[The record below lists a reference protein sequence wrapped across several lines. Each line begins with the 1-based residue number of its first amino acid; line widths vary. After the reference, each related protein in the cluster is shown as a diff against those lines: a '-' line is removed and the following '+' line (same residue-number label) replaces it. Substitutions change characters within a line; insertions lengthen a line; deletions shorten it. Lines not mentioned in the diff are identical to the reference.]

1 VAKNVFRP
9 YEFKNELVDVVN
21 IKAPAQFQPPP
32 PELLEES
39 SEFTG
44 PTADDLRREAEAF
57 KAQWENDR
65 AMLIQE
71 AELQRQDILK
81 RAEEAAFELV
91 RTEKEKAVQLRIDA
105 EKEAQRLVDEGKAQA
120 AQLDRETRQKLSVV
134 EDEART
140 RGQKSGYEE
149 GWASGS
155 SEVERLVGRIHVI
168 LEKITEKRQEIIEGT
183 EAQIV
188 QLVLQIAKKVVKVIS
203 ENQRNVV
210 INNVLQALRKL
221 KTRGDVVVRV
231 NLEDLKV
238 TSEHT
243 KEFLA
248 MVENV
253 KSITVVEDT
262 TVDQGGAL
270 VETDFGEID
279 AKISSQFAE
288 LEEKIL
294 ELMPI
299 RSKTQ
304 GGTPAAGPSA

>member
-1 VAKNVFRP
+1 MAKNVFRP
-9 YEFKNELVDVVN
+9 FEFKDQLVETVA
-21 IKAPAQFQPPP
+21 IKAPAQFRP
-32 PELLEES
+32 PEPEVLEEMN
-39 SEFTG
+39 EYTG

-57 KAQWENDR
+57 RAQWENDR

-81 RAEEAAFELV
+81 KAEQAAFDLVRAEKDNALQV
-91 RTEKEKAVQLRIDA
+91 RVEG
-105 EKEAQRLVDEGKAQA
+105 EKEAQRIIDEAKAQA
-120 AQLDRETRQKLSVV
+120 AQLERETKQRLAQV
-134 EDEART
+134 EDEAKT
-140 RGQKSGYEE
+140 RGQKAGYEE
-149 GWASGS
+149 GWSAGS
-155 SEVERLVGRIHVI
+155 AEVERLVGRIHVI
-168 LEKITEKRQEIIEGT
+168 LEKITEKRTEIIEGT

-238 TSEHT
+238 TSEHV
-243 KEFLA
+243 KEFLSL
-248 MVENV
+248 VENV

-262 TVDQGGAL
+262 TVDHGGAL

-288 LEEKIL
+288 IEEKIL

-299 RSKTQ
+299 RSKT
-304 GGTPAAGPSA
+304 AGAQPPTAT

>member
-1 VAKNVFRP
+1 MAKNVFRP
-9 YEFKNELVDVVN
+9 YEFKNQLVETVN
-21 IKAPAQFQPPP
+21 IKAPAQFQPPE
-32 PELLEES
+32 PELLEEAA
-39 SEFTG
+39 EFTG

-57 KAQWENDR
+57 KAQWESDR

-71 AELQRQDILK
+71 AELQQQDILK
-81 RAEEAAFELV
+81 RAEEAAFDLV
-91 RTEKEKAVQLRIDA
+91 RQEKEHALQIRIEA
-105 EKEAQRLVDEGKAQA
+105 EKEAQRLIEEGKAQV
-120 AQLDRETRQKLSVV
+120 AQLERESRQKLALV
-134 EDEART
+134 EEEART
-140 RGQKSGYEE
+140 RGHKAGYDE
-149 GWASGS
+149 GWASGNA
-155 SEVERLVGRIHVI
+155 EVERLVGRIHVI

-183 EAQIV
+183 EVQIV

-243 KEFLA
+243 KEFLS

-270 VETDFGEID
+270 IETDFGEID

-288 LEEKIL
+288 IEEKIL

-304 GGTPAAGPSA
+304 GGPPPVNS

>member
-9 YEFKNELVDVVN
+9 YEFKNQLVDTVA
-21 IKAPAQFQPPP
+21 IKAPAQFQPPE

-39 SEFTG
+39 NEFLG

-81 RAEEAAFELV
+81 RAEEAAFDLV
-91 RTEKEKAVQLRIDA
+91 RQEKEHGIQLRVEA
-105 EKEAQRLVDEGKAQA
+105 EKEAQRIVEVAKAEA
-120 AQLDRETRQKLSVV
+120 ANLDRDTKHRLSLI
-134 EDEART
+134 EEEARNK
-140 RGQKSGYEE
+140 GQKAGYEE
-149 GWASGS
+149 GWAAGS
-155 SEVERLVGRIHVI
+155 AEVERLVGRIHVI
-168 LEKITEKRQEIIEGT
+168 IEKVTEKRQEIIEGT
-183 EAQIV
+183 ETQIV
-188 QLVLQIAKKVVKVIS
+188 QLVLHIAKKVVKVIS

-238 TSEHT
+238 TSEHV
-243 KEFLA
+243 KEFLSL
-248 MVENV
+248 VENV
-253 KSITVVEDT
+253 KSITVMEDT
-262 TVDQGGAL
+262 SVDQGGAV

-279 AKISSQFAE
+279 AKIASQFAE
-288 LEEKIL
+288 IEEKIL

-304 GGTPAAGPSA
+304 GAQPPVNS

>member
-1 VAKNVFRP
+1 MAKNVFRP
-9 YEFKNELVDVVN
+9 YEFKNEVADVVN
-21 IKAPAQFQPPP
+21 IKAPAQFQPPVA
-32 PELLEES
+32 ELLEES

-57 KAQWENDR
+57 KSQWENDR

-81 RAEEAAFELV
+81 RAEEAAFDLV
-91 RTEKEKAVQLRIDA
+91 RQEKEKAVQLRIDA

-120 AQLDRETRQKLSVV
+120 VQIEREIRQKLTLV

-140 RGQKSGYEE
+140 RGQKAGYEE

-210 INNVLQALRKL
+210 INNVLQALRRL

-238 TSEHT
+238 TSDHT

-262 TVDQGGAL
+262 TVDQGGAV

-299 RSKTQ
+299 RSKTT
-304 GGTPAAGPSA
+304 GAPPPANQ

>member
-1 VAKNVFRP
+1 MAKNVFRP
-9 YEFKNELVDVVN
+9 YEFKDQLVETVN
-21 IKAPAQFQPPP
+21 IKAPAQFTPPDP
-32 PELLEES
+32 DILEEAG
-39 SEFTG
+39 EFLG

-57 KAQWENDR
+57 KAQWESDR

-71 AELQRQDILK
+71 AELQTQDILK
-81 RAEEAAFELV
+81 KAEQAAFDLV
-91 RTEKEKAVQLRIDA
+91 REEKEHAIQLRVEA
-105 EKEAQRLVDEGKAQA
+105 EKEAQRIVDEGKTKA
-120 AQLDRETRQKLSVV
+120 AELDRETRHNLSLV
-134 EDEART
+134 EDEARNK
-140 RGQKSGYEE
+140 GHKAGYEE

-168 LEKITEKRQEIIEGT
+168 LEKINDKRQEIIEGT

-221 KTRGDVVVRV
+221 KTRGDVVVKV

-238 TSEHT
+238 TTDHI
-243 KEFLA
+243 KEFLS

-253 KSITVVEDT
+253 KSITVMEDSS
-262 TVDQGGAL
+262 VDMGGA
-270 VETDFGEID
+270 VIETDFGEID
-279 AKISSQFAE
+279 AKISSQFTE
-288 LEEKIL
+288 LEEKII

-299 RSKTQ
+299 RFKTQ
-304 GGTPAAGPSA
+304 GTPPPQNNP

>member
-1 VAKNVFRP
+1 MAKNVFRP
-9 YEFKNELVDVVN
+9 YEFKDQLVETVA
-21 IKAPAQFQPPP
+21 IKAPAQFRP
-32 PELLEES
+32 PEPEVLEEMN
-39 SEFTG
+39 EYTG

-71 AELQRQDILK
+71 AELQSQDILK
-81 RAEEAAFELV
+81 KAEQAAFDLVRAEKDNALQV
-91 RTEKEKAVQLRIDA
+91 RVDG
-105 EKEAQRLVDEGKAQA
+105 EKEAQRIVDEAKAQA
-120 AQLDRETRQKLSVV
+120 AALERETKLRLAQV

-140 RGQKSGYEE
+140 RGQKAGYEE
-149 GWASGS
+149 GWAAGS
-155 SEVERLVGRIHVI
+155 AEVERLVGRIHVI
-168 LEKITEKRQEIIEGT
+168 LEKITEKRTEIIEGT

-238 TSEHT
+238 TSEHV
-243 KEFLA
+243 KEFLSL
-248 MVENV
+248 VENV

-262 TVDQGGAL
+262 TVDHGGAL

-279 AKISSQFAE
+279 AKISSQFSE
-288 LEEKIL
+288 IEEKIL

-304 GGTPAAGPSA
+304 GAQPPSNS

>member
-9 YEFKNELVDVVN
+9 YEFKNQLVETVN
-21 IKAPAQFQPPP
+21 IKAPAQFQPPE
-32 PELLEES
+32 PELLEET
-39 SEFTG
+39 SEFSG

-57 KAQWENDR
+57 KEQWESDR

-81 RAEEAAFELV
+81 RAEEAAFDLV
-91 RTEKEKAVQLRIDA
+91 RQEKEHSLQLRVDA
-105 EKEAQRLVDEGKAQA
+105 EKEAQRLIEEGKAQV
-120 AQLDRETRQKLSVV
+120 AQLDRETRSRLALV
-134 EDEART
+134 EDEAKN
-140 RGQKSGYEE
+140 RGEKTGYEE

-155 SEVERLVGRIHVI
+155 AEVERLVGRIHVI

-183 EAQIV
+183 EVQIV
-188 QLVLQIAKKVVKVIS
+188 SLVLQIAKKVVKVIS

-253 KSITVVEDT
+253 KSITVMEDT
-262 TVDQGGAL
+262 SIDQGGAI

-294 ELMPI
+294 ELVPI
-299 RSKTQ
+299 KSKNQ
-304 GGTPAAGPSA
+304 GATPPGNP

>member
-1 VAKNVFRP
+1 MAKNVFRP
-9 YEFKNELVDVVN
+9 YEFKNQLVETVN
-21 IKAPAQFQPPP
+21 IKAPAQFQPAPV
-32 PELLEES
+32 EVLEES
-39 SEFTG
+39 NEFTG

-81 RAEEAAFELV
+81 RAEEAAFDLV
-91 RTEKEKAVQLRIDA
+91 RQEKEHALQLRVEA
-105 EKEAQRLVDEGKAQA
+105 EKEVQRLLDDAKAQA
-120 AQLDRETRQKLSVV
+120 ARLETETKHRLAQIES
-134 EDEART
+134 EAQS
-140 RGQKSGYEE
+140 RGEKTGYEE
-149 GWASGS
+149 GWAAGS
-155 SEVERLVGRIHVI
+155 AEVERLVGRIHVI

-231 NLEDLKV
+231 NLEDLKI
-238 TSEHT
+238 TSEHV
-243 KEFLA
+243 KEFLSL
-248 MVENV
+248 VENV
-253 KSITVVEDT
+253 KSITVMEDT
-262 TVDQGGAL
+262 SIDQGGAV

-279 AKISSQFAE
+279 AKIASQFAE
-288 LEEKIL
+288 IEEKIL

-299 RSKTQ
+299 RSKT
-304 GGTPAAGPSA
+304 AGAQPPTNT

>member
-1 VAKNVFRP
+1 MAKNVFRP
-9 YEFKNELVDVVN
+9 YEFKNETAEIVN
-21 IKAPAQFQPPP
+21 IKAPAQFQPPE

-39 SEFTG
+39 NEFSG
-44 PTADDLRREAEAF
+44 PTADDLRREAESF
-57 KAQWENDR
+57 KSQWEMDR

-81 RAEEAAFELV
+81 RAEEAAFDLV
-91 RTEKEKAVQLRIDA
+91 RQEKERALQLRVEA
-105 EKEAQRLVDEGKAQA
+105 EKEAQRIVEEGKAQIT
-120 AQLDRETRQKLSVV
+120 QLDRETRQKLTLV
-134 EDEART
+134 EDEAKA
-140 RGQKSGYEE
+140 RGQKAGYEE

-183 EAQIV
+183 EVQIV

-243 KEFLA
+243 KEFLSL
-248 MVENV
+248 VENV
-253 KSITVVEDT
+253 KSITVMEDT
-262 TVDQGGAL
+262 SVDQGGAI

-294 ELMPI
+294 ELVPI

-304 GGTPAAGPSA
+304 GAPTPANP

>member
-1 VAKNVFRP
+1 MAKNVFRP
-9 YEFKNELVDVVN
+9 YEFKNQLVETVN
-21 IKAPAQFQPPP
+21 IKAPVQFQPPDP
-32 PELLEES
+32 VVLEES
-39 SEFTG
+39 GEFLG

-71 AELQRQDILK
+71 AELQTQDIMK
-81 RAEEAAFELV
+81 KAEQAAFDLI
-91 RTEKEKAVQLRIDA
+91 RQEKENALQLRVDA
-105 EKEAQRLVDEGKAQA
+105 EKEAQRIVDEGKAQA
-120 AQLDRETRQKLSVV
+120 AQLDRETRQKLSQV
-134 EDEART
+134 EDEARSK
-140 RGQKSGYEE
+140 GQKAGYEE

-155 SEVERLVGRIHVI
+155 AEVERLVGRIHVV

-188 QLVLQIAKKVVKVIS
+188 QLVIQIAKKVVKVIS

-238 TSEHT
+238 TTDHI
-243 KEFLA
+243 KEFLS

-253 KSITVVEDT
+253 KSITVMEDS
-262 TVDQGGAL
+262 TVDLGGAV

-288 LEEKIL
+288 IEEKII

-299 RSKTQ
+299 RSKTAASQ
-304 GGTPAAGPSA
+304 PPANP

>member
-1 VAKNVFRP
+1 MAKNVFRP
-9 YEFKNELVDVVN
+9 YEFKNQLVETIN
-21 IKAPAQFQPPP
+21 IKAPAQFAPPDV
-32 PELLEES
+32 EVLEES
-39 SEFTG
+39 GEFLG

-57 KAQWENDR
+57 KAQWERDR

-71 AELQRQDILK
+71 AELQTQDILK
-81 RAEEAAFELV
+81 KAEQAAFDLV
-91 RTEKEKAVQLRIDA
+91 RQEKEHSIQLRIEA
-105 EKEAQRLVDEGKAQA
+105 EKEAQRIVDEGKAQA
-120 AQLDRETRQKLSVV
+120 GQLDRETRQRLS
-134 EDEART
+134 EIEEEAKSK
-140 RGQKSGYEE
+140 GQKAGYEE

-168 LEKITEKRQEIIEGT
+168 FEKINDKRQDIIEGT

-238 TSEHT
+238 TTDHI
-243 KEFLA
+243 KEFLS

-253 KSITVVEDT
+253 KSITVMEDSS
-262 TVDQGGAL
+262 VDLGGA
-270 VETDFGEID
+270 VIETDFGEID

-288 LEEKIL
+288 LEEKII

-304 GGTPAAGPSA
+304 GAQPPTNT